1 MIARTER
8 HLKMHK
14 VASYILVIIIVLTV
28 TATAFAQTDKP
39 KNEIEIRATVSVPSG
54 EANFSGT
61 NDAGS
66 TLDFNRDFNFSNEWG
81 FEAKY
86 LYRSE
91 SGKHKFVAD
100 YATTD
105 WDRTRVILR
114 TFTFRGQT
122 YVAGGAVEG
131 NLRQSVWKGM
141 YAYRWHK
148 DKVHVGPMID
158 MGVVPTRLDITGT
171 TLSGG
176 SRQAEG
182 SITKFAATVGGDL
195 DYDPTDKINIFG
207 NLGGIAFHHDR
218 LFHAEGG
225 LKYYASQH
233 FGVVGGY
240 KFQRYRWVNDNNF
253 LRLNSHG
260 PFVGGVIRF

>member
-1 MIARTER
+1 M
-8 HLKMHK
+8 KK
-14 VASYILVIIIVLTV
+14 VAAYIFGIIFLLTV
-28 TATAFAQTDKP
+28 VAVASAQSTQP

-66 TLDFNRDFNFSNEWG
+66 TLDFNRDFDFGNKWG

-105 WDRTRVILR
+105 WDRTRVIVR
-114 TFTFRGQT
+114 SFTFRGQT
-122 YVAGGAVEG
+122 YVAGAAIEG

-148 DKVHVGPMID
+148 DKVHIGPMID

-171 TLSGG
+171 TLGG
-176 SRQAEG
+176 TTREAEG
-182 SITKFAATVGGDL
+182 SISKFAATVGYDL
-195 DYDPTDKINIFG
+195 DYDPTDKINIFN

-218 LFHAEGG
+218 LFHVEGG
-225 LKYYASQH
+225 LKYYPAPH

-240 KFQRYRWVNDNNF
+240 KFQRYRWVNDDNF
-253 LRLNSHG
+253 LRISSHG